1 MPFATPGAIDRP
13 SRDPSTCCA
22 RLNAR
27 TLQQT
32 YWRSAAAA
40 DAGVQRV
47 HRAVPLSSTSEATLL
62 HSLFRALHTSVVSI
76 CLALSAWTG
85 VAHAGDIEDGM
96 RRYLEKDFAAALEPL
111 RKAAESGNPVAWEL
125 LGEMY
130 FRGAGVER
138 NFQAAFLW
146 HLRAGVRGNARAQC
160 ALGVHYIGGYGVGRD
175 DQQAATWFRK
185 AAQQGNALA
194 QMNLGDMYH
203 AGVGVKQDYAQA
215 LSWYLKAAGQL
226 SANGGDAPG
235 VVGAQIRLGE
245 IYAEGE
251 GVAQDVVEAYK
262 WISVAAATGLDLAKA
277 RGTALEARMTAQ
289 QVAKAQVLA
298 ADWSKARRAGSPDAS
313 RIETWQAS
321 VELR

>member
-1 MPFATPGAIDRP
+1 VVL
-13 SRDPSTCCA
+13 TC
-22 RLNAR
+22 
-27 TLQQT
+27 
-32 YWRSAAAA
+32 
-40 DAGVQRV
+40 
-47 HRAVPLSSTSEATLL
+47 
-62 HSLFRALHTSVVSI
+62 F
-76 CLALSAWTG
+76 ALSACACA
-85 VAHAGDIEDGM
+85 AHAGDIENGV
-96 RRYLEKDFAAALEPL
+96 RLYRERDFAGALQPL
-111 RKAAESGNPVAWEL
+111 RKAAETGDPIAWEL
-125 LGEMY
+125 LGGMY
-130 FRGAGVER
+130 FRGEGVER
-138 NFQAAFLW
+138 NFQTAFLW
-146 HLRAGVRGNARAQC
+146 HLKAGVQGNARAQC

-175 DQQAATWFRK
+175 ENQAATWFRK

-277 RGTALEARMTAQ
+277 RSTALEARMTAQ

-313 RIETWQAS
+313 RIETRLAS